1 VFDCSPED
9 KRNKNMPYILALDQ
23 GTTSSRA
30 ILFDESG
37 QIAAQAQHEFEQFFP
52 QPGWVEHDPMEILTS
67 QLSCAVEALGKVGAR
82 PRDVAALGITNQRE
96 TVIVWERS
104 TGKPIHPAIV
114 WQDRR
119 TASQCAALKDS
130 GLEENVSSRTGL
142 VLDPYFSATKVGWIL
157 DHVPGARSRADRG
170 ELAFGTVD
178 SWLIWH
184 LTSGTRHVTDVTN
197 ASRTLLFNIV
207 KGEWDPEL
215 LRIFNIPASLL
226 PEVVWSSQNVGEVTT
241 SLGLGGIPI
250 AGIAGDQ
257 QAALFGQLCWSA
269 GEAKNTYGTGC
280 FLLQNIG
287 TQFARSKHRLITTLA
302 ASAQHRLEYAFEG
315 SIFIGGAV
323 VQWLRDNLKLI
334 HSSADVEALAASV
347 PDTGGVVF
355 VPAFVGLGAPHWDAH
370 ASGLL
375 IGLRRGTS
383 PAHIARAALES
394 IALQVADVLE
404 AVESETTPLA
414 ALRVD
419 GGAAVNNLLMQ
430 FQADILGVP
439 VVRPQVTETT
449 ALGAAY
455 LAGLATSFWAG
466 AEALRQKREGDVR
479 FEPKMDSTE
488 RTARRAQWQRAVERA
503 KSWTE

>member
-1 VFDCSPED
+1 
-9 KRNKNMPYILALDQ
+9 MPYILALDQ

-30 ILFDESG
+30 ILFDQAGS
-37 QIAAQAQHEFEQFFP
+37 IVAVAQHEFEQFYP
-52 QPGWVEHDPMEILTS
+52 SAGWVEHDPTEILTS
-67 QLSCAVEALGKVGAR
+67 QLSCAIEALGRAGAY
-82 PRDVAALGITNQRE
+82 PKDIAAIGITNQRE
-96 TVIVWERS
+96 TVIVWDRA
-104 TGKPIHPAIV
+104 TGKAIHPAIV

-119 TASQCAALKDS
+119 TADKCAELEAS
-130 GLEENVSSRTGL
+130 GVGDDVSNRTGL
-142 VLDPYFSATKVGWIL
+142 VLDPYFSATKIAWIL
-157 DHVPGARSRADRG
+157 DNVPGARVRAEGG

-184 LTSGTRHVTDVTN
+184 LTSGKRHVTDVTN

-207 KGEWDPEL
+207 EGEWDPEL
-215 LRIFNIPASLL
+215 LRIFRVPASLL
-226 PEVVWSSQNVGEVTT
+226 PEVVWSSQVVGEVTT
-241 SLGLGGIPI
+241 TLGLGGVSI

-287 TQFARSKHRLITTLA
+287 SEFVRSKHKLITTVA
-302 ASAQHRLEYAFEG
+302 ASAGKRLEYALEG

-334 HSSADVEALAASV
+334 GASAEVEALAASV
-347 PDTGGVVF
+347 PDAGGVVF

-370 ASGLL
+370 AGGLL
-375 IGLRRGTS
+375 IGLRRDTS
-383 PAHIARAALES
+383 PGHIARAALES
-394 IALQVADVLE
+394 IAFQVADVLD
-404 AVESETTPLA
+404 AVQSETTPLA

-419 GGAAVNNLLMQ
+419 GGAAVNDLLMQ
-430 FQADILGVP
+430 FQADVLGVP

-455 LAGLATSFWAG
+455 LAGLASGFWDG
-466 AEALRQKREGDVR
+466 APALRAQREGDVR
-479 FEPKMDSTE
+479 FEPRMSADE
-488 RTARRAQWQRAVERA
+488 RKVRRERWSRAVERA
-503 KSWTE
+503 KGWSA

>member
-1 VFDCSPED
+1 
-9 KRNKNMPYILALDQ
+9 MPYILALDQ

-37 QIAAQAQHEFEQFFP
+37 SIAAVAQHEFEQFYP

-67 QLSCAVEALGKVGAR
+67 QMGCAVEALAKVGAR
-82 PRDVAALGITNQRE
+82 PRDVAAIGITNQRE
-96 TVIVWERS
+96 TVIVWDRAN
-104 TGKPIHPAIV
+104 GKPIHPAIV

-119 TASQCAALKDS
+119 TAPQCAALEQS
-130 GLEENVSSRTGL
+130 GVGEDVSNRTGL
-142 VLDPYFSATKVGWIL
+142 VLDPYFSATKVAWIL
-157 DHVPGARSRADRG
+157 DNVPGARARADKG

-184 LTSGTRHVTDVTN
+184 LTSGHRHVTDVTN

-207 KGEWDPEL
+207 KGEWDAEL

-226 PEVVWSSQNVGEVTT
+226 PEVVWSSQNVGDVTT
-241 SLGLGGIPI
+241 TLGLGGAEI

-257 QAALFGQLCWSA
+257 QAALFGQLCW
-269 GEAKNTYGTGC
+269 GPGQAKNTYGTGC

-287 TQFARSKHRLITTLA
+287 TEFVRSKNRLITTLA
-302 ASAQHRLEYAFEG
+302 ASAKPQLEYAFEG

-334 HSSADVEALAASV
+334 GASSDVEALASSV

-355 VPAFVGLGAPHWDAH
+355 VPAFVGLGAPHWDPH
-370 ASGLL
+370 AGGMI
-375 IGLRRGTS
+375 IGLRRETQPG
-383 PAHIARAALES
+383 HIARAALES
-394 IALQVADVLE
+394 IAFPVADVLE

-455 LAGLATSFWAG
+455 LAGLATSFWANPQEL
-466 AEALRQKREGDVR
+466 EAKRQNDVR
-479 FEPKMDSTE
+479 FEPAMSGAE
-488 RTARRAQWQRAVERA
+488 RGKRRSLWSRAVGRA
-503 KSWTE
+503 RNWSEE

>member
-1 VFDCSPED
+1 
-9 KRNKNMPYILALDQ
+9 MPYILALDQ

-30 ILFDESG
+30 ILFDEAG
-37 QIAAQAQHEFEQFFP
+37 AIAAVAQHEFEQSFP

-67 QLSCAVEALGKVGAR
+67 QLSCAVEALGKASAR
-82 PRDVAALGITNQRE
+82 PRDVAAIGITNQRE
-96 TVIVWERS
+96 TVIVWDR
-104 TGKPIHPAIV
+104 TNGRPIHPAIV

-119 TASQCAALKDS
+119 TASQCAALEGS
-130 GLEENVSSRTGL
+130 GVGEDVSNRTGL
-142 VLDPYFSATKVGWIL
+142 VLDPYFSATKVAWIL
-157 DHVPGARSRADRG
+157 DNVPGARSRADHG

-184 LTSGTRHVTDVTN
+184 LTSGHRHVTDVTN

-207 KGEWDPEL
+207 KGEWDTEL
-215 LRIFNIPASLL
+215 LRIFNIPPSLL

-241 SLGLGGIPI
+241 TLGLGGISI

-257 QAALFGQLCWSA
+257 QAALFGQLCWGP

-287 TQFARSKHRLITTLA
+287 TKFVRSKNRLITTLA

-334 HSSADVEALAASV
+334 GSSADVEALAASV

-355 VPAFVGLGAPHWDAH
+355 VPAFVGLGAPHWDPH
-370 ASGLL
+370 AVGMI
-375 IGLRRGTS
+375 IGLRRETLPG
-383 PAHIARAALES
+383 HIARAALES
-394 IALQVADVLE
+394 IAFQVADVLE
-404 AVESETTPLA
+404 AVQAETTPLA

-430 FQADILGVP
+430 LQADVLGVP

-455 LAGLATSFWAG
+455 LAGLATGFWANPQEVQ
-466 AEALRQKREGDVR
+466 AKRQSDDR
-479 FEPKMDSTE
+479 FQPKMSTAE
-488 RTARRAQWQRAVERA
+488 RAERRSLWNRAVDRA
-503 KSWTE
+503 KGWNE

>member
-1 VFDCSPED
+1 MAYV
-9 KRNKNMPYILALDQ
+9 LALDQ

-30 ILFDESG
+30 ILFDAVG
-37 QIAAQAQHEFEQFFP
+37 AIAAVAQKEFQQFYPQA
-52 QPGWVEHDPMEILTS
+52 GWVEHDPTEILTS

-82 PRDVAALGITNQRE
+82 PRDVEAIGITNQRE
-96 TVIVWERS
+96 TVIVWERA
-104 TGKPIHPAIV
+104 TGNAIHPAIV

-119 TASQCAALKDS
+119 TAPLCESLERS
-130 GLEENVSSRTGL
+130 GAGEMVSSKTGL
-142 VLDPYFSATKVGWIL
+142 VLDPYFSATKVKWIL
-157 DHVPGARSRADRG
+157 DNVEGARARAERG

-184 LTSGTRHVTDVTN
+184 LTSGNKHVTDVTN
-197 ASRTLLFNIV
+197 ASRTLLFNVV

-215 LRIFNIPASLL
+215 LKLFGIPANML
-226 PEVVWSSQNVGEVTT
+226 PEVKWSSERVGEVTT
-241 SLGLGGIPI
+241 TLGLGGVAI

-287 TQFARSKHRLITTLA
+287 TEFMRSRHKLITTIA
-302 ASAQHRLEYAFEG
+302 ASAQKRLEYAHEG

-334 HSSADVEALAASV
+334 ETSADVEALAASV

-370 ASGLL
+370 AAGML
-375 IGLRRGTS
+375 IGLRRDTG
-383 PAHIARAALES
+383 PGQIARAALEA
-394 IALQVADVLE
+394 IAFQVADVLE
-404 AVESETTPLA
+404 AVHSETGAPLQ

-419 GGAAVNNLLMQ
+419 GGAAVNDLLMQ

-439 VVRPQVTETT
+439 VVRPRVHGDDGSRSGVSGRISDR
-449 ALGAAY
+449 L
-455 LAGLATSFWAG
+455 LAQPRCA
-466 AEALRQKREGDVR
+466 
-479 FEPKMDSTE
+479 
-488 RTARRAQWQRAVERA
+488 ARRTQRRCAFRAEDERKRTCRPARALA
-503 KSWTE
+503 KGRRACQSLVYIKVSAA

>member
-1 VFDCSPED
+1 
-9 KRNKNMPYILALDQ
+9 MGYILALDQ

-37 QIAAQAQHEFEQFFP
+37 AIASTAQHEFEQFYP
-52 QPGWVEHDPMEILTS
+52 QAGWVEHDPTEILTS

-82 PRDVAALGITNQRE
+82 PRDVAAIGITNQRE
-96 TVIVWERS
+96 TVIVWERA
-104 TGKPIHPAIV
+104 TGKAIHPAIV

-119 TASQCAALKDS
+119 TAARCSA
-130 GLEENVSSRTGL
+130 LEESGAGESVSSKTGL
-142 VLDPYFSATKVGWIL
+142 VLDPYFSATKVAWIL
-157 DHVPGARSRADRG
+157 DNVPGARARADRG

-197 ASRTLLFNIV
+197 ASRTLLYNIV
-207 KGEWDPEL
+207 KGEWDSEL
-215 LRIFNIPASLL
+215 LKIFGVPESML
-226 PEVVWSSQNVGEVTT
+226 PEVAWSSEQVGEVTT
-241 SLGLGGIPI
+241 SLGLGGVAI

-280 FLLQNIG
+280 FLLQNVG
-287 TQFARSKHRLITTLA
+287 TEFVRSKHRLITTLA
-302 ASAQHRLEYAFEG
+302 ASSGRRREYALEG

-334 HSSADVEALAASV
+334 ESSADVEALAASV

-370 ASGLL
+370 AAGML
-375 IGLRRGTS
+375 IGLRRDTKPG
-383 PAHIARAALES
+383 HIARAALEA
-394 IALQVADVLE
+394 IAFQVADVLE
-404 AVESETTPLA
+404 AVHGETGTPLA

-419 GGAAVNNLLMQ
+419 GGASVNDLLMQ
-430 FQADILGVP
+430 FQADLLGVP

-455 LAGLATSFWAG
+455 LAGLATGFWAG
-466 AEALRQKREGDVR
+466 PEELRAKRQGDKR
-479 FEPKMDSTE
+479 FEPRMDAGDRAE
-488 RTARRAQWQRAVERA
+488 RRGEWQKAVDRA
-503 KSWTE
+503 KAWSA

>member
-1 VFDCSPED
+1 
-9 KRNKNMPYILALDQ
+9 MAYILALDQ

-30 ILFDESG
+30 ILFDETG
-37 QIAAQAQHEFEQFFP
+37 AIAAVAQHEFEQFYP
-52 QPGWVEHDPMEILTS
+52 QPGWVEHDPTEILTS
-67 QLSCAVEALGKVGAR
+67 QLSCAVEALGRAGAR
-82 PRDVAALGITNQRE
+82 PRDVAAIGITNQRE

-119 TASQCAALKDS
+119 TAALCS
-130 GLEENVSSRTGL
+130 HLEESGFGEEVSNRTGL
-142 VLDPYFSATKVGWIL
+142 VLDPYFSATKLAWIL
-157 DHVPGARSRADRG
+157 DRVEGARARAERG

-184 LTSGTRHVTDVTN
+184 LTSGRRHLTDVTN
-197 ASRTLLFNIV
+197 ASRTLLYNIV
-207 KGEWDPEL
+207 KGEWDLEL

-226 PEVVWSSQNVGEVTT
+226 PEVVWSSQPVGEVTT
-241 SLGLGGIPI
+241 TLGLGGAVI
-250 AGIAGDQ
+250 AAIAGDQ

-280 FLLQNIG
+280 FLLENIG
-287 TQFARSKHRLITTLA
+287 TQFARSKNRLITTLA
-302 ASAQHRLEYAFEG
+302 ASARQRLEYAFEG

-323 VQWLRDNLKLI
+323 VQWLRDNLRLI
-334 HSSADVEALAASV
+334 GSSAEVEALAASV

-370 ASGLL
+370 AGGLL
-375 IGLRRGTS
+375 IGLRRDTRPG
-383 PAHIARAALES
+383 HIARAALES
-394 IALQVADVLE
+394 IAFQVADVLE
-404 AVESETTPLA
+404 AVQSESAPLG

-430 FQADILGVP
+430 FQADLLGVP

-455 LAGLATSFWAG
+455 LAGLATGFWAG
-466 AEALRQKREGDVR
+466 PQALRAQRQNDAR
-479 FEPKMDSTE
+479 FEPKM
-488 RTARRAQWQRAVERA
+488 TAQDRAERRARWQRAVERA
-503 KSWTE
+503 KNWSA

>member
-1 VFDCSPED
+1 
-9 KRNKNMPYILALDQ
+9 MPYILALDQ

-37 QIAAQAQHEFEQFFP
+37 DLAAVAQHEFEQFYP
-52 QPGWVEHDPMEILTS
+52 QPGWVEHDPMEILSS
-67 QLSCAVEALGKVGAR
+67 QLSCAVEALGKAGAR
-82 PRDVAALGITNQRE
+82 PRDVAAIGITNQRE
-96 TVIVWERS
+96 TVIVWDRA

-119 TASQCAALKDS
+119 TAPQCAV
-130 GLEENVSSRTGL
+130 LEESGVGDNVSNRTGL
-142 VLDPYFSATKVGWIL
+142 VLDPYFSATKVAWIL
-157 DHVPGARSRADRG
+157 DHVHGARARAGQG

-184 LTSGTRHVTDVTN
+184 LTSGHRHVTDVTN

-215 LRIFNIPASLL
+215 LRIFNIPQSLL

-241 SLGLGGIPI
+241 TLALGGIAI

-257 QAALFGQLCWSA
+257 QAALFGQLCWGP

-287 TQFARSKHRLITTLA
+287 TEFVRSKNRLITTLA
-302 ASAQHRLEYAFEG
+302 ASAQQRLEYAFEG

-334 HSSADVEALAASV
+334 GASSDVEALAASV

-355 VPAFVGLGAPHWDAH
+355 VPAFVGLGAPHWDPH
-370 ASGLL
+370 AVGMI
-375 IGLRRGTS
+375 IGLRRETLPG
-383 PAHIARAALES
+383 HIARAALES
-394 IALQVADVLE
+394 IAFQVADVLE
-404 AVESETTPLA
+404 AVQAETTPLA

-430 FQADILGVP
+430 FQADVLGVP

-449 ALGAAY
+449 SLGAAY
-455 LAGLATSFWAG
+455 LAGLATSFWANPQELK
-466 AEALRQKREGDVR
+466 AKRQNDVR
-479 FEPKMDSTE
+479 FEPTISASD
-488 RTARRAQWQRAVERA
+488 RANRRSLWSRAVGRA
-503 KSWTE
+503 RNWSES

>member
-1 VFDCSPED
+1 
-9 KRNKNMPYILALDQ
+9 MAYILALDQ

-30 ILFDESG
+30 ILFNEAG
-37 QIAAQAQHEFEQFFP
+37 AIVAVAQHEFEQFYP
-52 QPGWVEHDPMEILTS
+52 QQGWVEHDPTEILTS
-67 QLSCAVEALGKVGAR
+67 QMSCAVEALGKAGAR
-82 PRDVAALGITNQRE
+82 PRDVAAIGITNQRE
-96 TVIVWERS
+96 TVIVWERA

-119 TASQCAALKDS
+119 TAAQCNALEQS
-130 GLEENVSSRTGL
+130 GAGEEIGNRTGL
-142 VLDPYFSATKVGWIL
+142 VIDPYFSATKIKWIL
-157 DHVPGARSRADRG
+157 DNVSGARDRAERG

-184 LTSGTRHVTDVTN
+184 LTSGKHHVTDVTN
-197 ASRTLLFNIV
+197 ASRTLLYNIV
-207 KGEWDPEL
+207 RGEWDPEL
-215 LRIFNIPASLL
+215 LRIFDVPASLL
-226 PEVVWSSQNVGEVTT
+226 PKVVWSSEQIGEVTT
-241 SLGLGGIPI
+241 TLGLAGVTI

-257 QAALFGQLCWSA
+257 QAALFGQLCWTT

-287 TQFARSKHRLITTLA
+287 TEFVRSKHRLITTLA
-302 ASAQHRLEYAFEG
+302 ASAQHRLEYALEG
-315 SIFIGGAV
+315 SIFIAGAV

-334 HSSADVEALAASV
+334 NSSADVEALAASV
-347 PDTGGVVF
+347 PDAGGVVF

-370 ASGLL
+370 AGGLL
-375 IGLRRGTS
+375 IGLRRDTK

-394 IALQVADVLE
+394 IAFQVADVLD
-404 AVESETTPLA
+404 AVHSETNTPLN

-430 FQADILGVP
+430 FQADVLGVP
-439 VVRPQVTETT
+439 VVRPSVTETT

-455 LAGLATSFWAG
+455 LAGLATGFWPSPD
-466 AEALRQKREGDVR
+466 ELRAKRTNDLR
-479 FEPKMDSTE
+479 FEPKMDASE
-488 RTARRAQWQRAVERA
+488 RRTRRARWQRAIERS

>member
-1 VFDCSPED
+1 
-9 KRNKNMPYILALDQ
+9 MAYILALDQ

-30 ILFDESG
+30 ILFDEAG
-37 QIAAQAQHEFEQFFP
+37 AIAATAQHEFEQFYP
-52 QPGWVEHDPMEILTS
+52 RAGWVEHDPMEILTS
-67 QLSCAVEALGKVGAR
+67 QLACAVEALGRVGAP
-82 PRDVAALGITNQRE
+82 PRDVAAIGITNQRE
-96 TVIVWERS
+96 TVIVWERA

-119 TASQCAALKDS
+119 TAALCAELEAS
-130 GLEENVSSRTGL
+130 GAGESISAKTGL
-142 VLDPYFSATKVGWIL
+142 VLDPYFSATKVAWIL
-157 DHVPGARSRADRG
+157 DHVEGARAQAERG

-178 SWLIWH
+178 SWLVWH

-207 KGEWDPEL
+207 KGEWDAEL

-226 PEVVWSSQNVGEVTT
+226 PEVVWSSERVGEVTT
-241 SLGLGGIPI
+241 TLGLGGVTI

-257 QAALFGQLCWSA
+257 QAALFGQLCWRA

-287 TQFARSKHRLITTLA
+287 TGVDGNGTGFVRSKHRLITTLA
-302 ASAQHRLEYAFEG
+302 ASAEHRLEYALEG

-334 HSSADVEALAASV
+334 GSSAEVEALAASV
-347 PDTGGVVF
+347 PDSGGVVF
-355 VPAFVGLGAPHWDAH
+355 VPAFVGLGAPHWDPH
-370 ASGLL
+370 ASGML

-383 PAHIARAALES
+383 PGHIARAALES
-394 IALQVADVLE
+394 IAFQVADVLE
-404 AVESETTPLA
+404 AVQSETTPLA

-430 FQADILGVP
+430 FQANVLGVP
-439 VVRPQVTETT
+439 VVRPLVTETT

-455 LAGLATSFWAG
+455 LAGLATGFWANPEDLL
-466 AEALRQKREGDVR
+466 AKRQGDVR
-479 FEPKMDSTE
+479 FEPRMDAAE
-488 RTARRAQWQRAVERA
+488 RVERRGRWQRAVERA
-503 KSWTE
+503 KGWSE

>member
-1 VFDCSPED
+1 
-9 KRNKNMPYILALDQ
+9 MAYILALDQ

-37 QIAAQAQHEFEQFFP
+37 SIAAVAQHEFEQFYP
-52 QPGWVEHDPMEILTS
+52 NAGWVEHDPTEILTS
-67 QLSCAVEALGKVGAR
+67 QLACAIEALGRAGAY
-82 PRDVAALGITNQRE
+82 PKDVAAIGITNQRE
-96 TVIVWERS
+96 TVIVWDRT
-104 TGKPIHPAIV
+104 TGKAIYPAIV

-119 TASQCAALKDS
+119 TADMCAELESS
-130 GLEENVSSRTGL
+130 GVGDDVSNRTGL
-142 VLDPYFSATKVGWIL
+142 VLDPYFSATKIAWIL
-157 DHVPGARSRADRG
+157 DHVPGARARAGRG

-178 SWLIWH
+178 RWLIWH
-184 LTSGTRHVTDVTN
+184 LTSGKRHVTDVTN

-207 KGEWDPEL
+207 KGEWDKEL
-215 LRIFNIPASLL
+215 LRIFAVPESLL
-226 PEVVWSSQNVGEVTT
+226 PEVVWSSQPVGEVTT
-241 SLGLGGIPI
+241 TLGLGGVAI

-257 QAALFGQLCWSA
+257 QAALFGQLCWNA

-287 TQFARSKHRLITTLA
+287 NEFVRSRHKLITTIA
-302 ASAQHRLEYAFEG
+302 ASAEKRLEYALEG

-334 HSSADVEALAASV
+334 DASAEVEALAATV
-347 PDTGGVVF
+347 PDAGGVVF

-370 ASGLL
+370 AGGLL
-375 IGLRRGTS
+375 IGLRRDTKPG
-383 PAHIARAALES
+383 HIARAALES
-394 IALQVADVLE
+394 IAFQVADVLE

-419 GGAAVNNLLMQ
+419 GGAAVNDLLMQ
-430 FQADILGVP
+430 FQADVLGVP

-455 LAGLATSFWAG
+455 LAGLATGFWAG
-466 AEALRQKREGDVR
+466 PLELRAQREGDVR
-479 FEPKMDSTE
+479 FEPRMSLGE
-488 RTARRAQWQRAVERA
+488 RAERRGRWSRAVERSKA
-503 KSWTE
+503 WSA

>member
-1 VFDCSPED
+1 
-9 KRNKNMPYILALDQ
+9 MGYILALDQ

-30 ILFDESG
+30 ILFDEG
-37 QIAAQAQHEFEQFFP
+37 GAIAATAQHEFEQFYP
-52 QPGWVEHDPMEILTS
+52 QAGWVEHDPTEILTS
-67 QLSCAVEALGKVGAR
+67 QLSCAVEALGKIGVR
-82 PRDVAALGITNQRE
+82 PRDVAAIGITNQRE
-96 TVIVWERS
+96 TVIVWERA

-119 TASQCAALKDS
+119 TAARCGELEAS
-130 GLEENVSSRTGL
+130 GVGETVSAKTGL
-142 VLDPYFSATKVGWIL
+142 VLDPYFSATKVAWIL
-157 DHVPGARSRADRG
+157 DNVPGARARAERG

-184 LTSGTRHVTDVTN
+184 LTSGQKHVTDGTN
-197 ASRTLLFNIV
+197 ASRTLLYNIV
-207 KGEWDPEL
+207 KGEWDEEL
-215 LRIFNIPASLL
+215 LRVFNVPAGML
-226 PEVVWSSQNVGEVTT
+226 PEVVWSSEKVGEVTT
-241 SLGLGGIPI
+241 TLGLGGAAI

-257 QAALFGQLCWSA
+257 QAALFGQLCWNA

-280 FLLQNIG
+280 FLLQNVG
-287 TQFARSKHRLITTLA
+287 TEFVRSRHRLITTLA
-302 ASAQHRLEYAFEG
+302 ASAGRRREYALEG

-334 HSSADVEALAASV
+334 GASSDVEALAASV

-370 ASGLL
+370 AAGMM
-375 IGLRRGTS
+375 IGLRRDTKPG
-383 PAHIARAALES
+383 HIARAALEA

-404 AVESETTPLA
+404 AVHSETGTPLA

-419 GGAAVNNLLMQ
+419 GGASVNDLLMQ
-430 FQADILGVP
+430 FQADVLGVP

-455 LAGLATSFWAG
+455 LAGLATGFWAG
-466 AEALRQKREGDVR
+466 PEELRAKRQGDKR
-479 FEPKMDSTE
+479 FEPMMDAGDRAE
-488 RTARRAQWQRAVERA
+488 RRARWQKAVERA
-503 KSWTE
+503 KAWGA